1 VADSVATSQDWKPS
15 WSDIL
20 PAAARVRLVVVVA
33 LLIAVYGETA
43 WNHLI
48 HRWMNDGN
56 WSHGWLVPVF
66 SLYLLANRRDYFASV
81 KPRPHFLGAVLLL
94 FSLAVFFVTSW
105 WYPMIY
111 PQIVSIIGSI
121 LGLTLLFGGWP
132 VLRVAWF
139 PIVFLLFAMPLP
151 RGLYVEL
158 TQGLRA
164 LASTLAS
171 VIMPLF
177 APGLYTEAQSVVI
190 DYEFQGRSGHLNVEE
205 ACSGMRLL
213 MAFVTLGVAMAY
225 LGARPLWQRIV
236 MVCSCVPIALVC
248 NTIRVTIT
256 GLLFVYGMDQWA
268 TGTPHQ
274 LLGIAMLA
282 AAFGLFAL
290 MGYVL
295 NHLIVEESDDNSI
308 DPGAGPVDRGAGPI
322 LEES

>member
-1 VADSVATSQDWKPS
+1 MADTVATSRDWKPG

-20 PAAARVRLVVVVA
+20 PTTARVRLVVIVA
-33 LLIAVYGETA
+33 LLVAVYGETA

-66 SLYLLANRRDYFASV
+66 SLYLLADRRDYFASV
-81 KPRPHFLGAVLLL
+81 QPRPHFLGAVLLL

-105 WYPMIY
+105 VYPMVY
-111 PQIVSIIGSI
+111 PQIVSIVGSI
-121 LGLTLLFGGWP
+121 LGLTLLVGGWP

-177 APGLYTEAQSVVI
+177 APGLYTEAQAVVI

-213 MAFVTLGVAMAY
+213 MAFLTLGVAMAY
-225 LGARPLWQRIV
+225 LGTRPLWQRIG
-236 MVCSCVPIALVC
+236 MVCSCVPIALAC
-248 NTIRVTIT
+248 NTIRVSTT
-256 GLLFVYGMDQWA
+256 GLFFVYGMDSWA

-274 LLGIAMLA
+274 VLGIAMLA
-282 AAFGLFAL
+282 LAFGLFAL
-290 MGYVL
+290 VGYVL
-295 NHLIVEESDDNSI
+295 SHLIVEDPEDDSI
-308 DPGAGPVDRGAGPI
+308 EPGAGREDVCAGPV